1 MINEVDGVE
10 ELLIVDDE
18 HLDLQEVTENEDYLI
33 VEDPMSTKADDWCVL
48 FVKGDYKDM
57 VVKFEDIGLN
67 TETGELGYSYTILSA
82 GEVEREINE
91 LNFTNYLTSTLNA
104 IILDMH
110 DKGAQRYVDLET
122 KEELD
127 Y

>member
-1 MINEVDGVE
+1 MINEIDGVE
-10 ELLIVDDE
+10 EVLIVDDE
-18 HLDLQEVTENEDYLI
+18 HLDIQEVTENEDYLI
-33 VEDPMSTKADDWCVL
+33 VEDPTSKKADDWCVL

-57 VVKFEDIGLN
+57 VVKFEDVGLN
-67 TETGELGYSYTILSA
+67 TETGELGFAYTVLSEDR
-82 GEVEREINE
+82 EVNT
-91 LNFTNYLTSTLNA
+91 LNFTNYLTSTLNS

-110 DKGAQRYVDLET
+110 EKGAQRYIDLET